1 MFPIPFMLIGKV
13 VGCTALSFATHQ
25 VLKKVFIPAPAA
37 SGVLPDE
44 VRQEIEKSR
53 KHRKAGEKFMED
65 AGGKIARIK
74 EDQDKMQVEAAR
86 DLDNLTNNVHDLMS
100 SLTNKVHNLD
110 ARVKTIEEHNNNAK
124 GFLEELR
131 RRTERSW

>member
-13 VGCTALSFATHQ
+13 VGCTVLSFATHQ
-25 VLKKVFIPAPAA
+25 VLRKVFIPAPAA

-44 VRQEIEKSR
+44 VRQEIE
-53 KHRKAGEKFMED
+53 AGKKFMKDTNEEMV
-65 AGGKIARIK
+65 KIK
-74 EDQDKMQVEAAR
+74 EGQCRTSEEMAVIANNV
-86 DLDNLTNNVHDLMS
+86 DNLTNRVYDLAV
-100 SLTNKVHNLD
+100 K
-110 ARVKTIEEHNNNAK
+110 VKTIEEHNNNAK